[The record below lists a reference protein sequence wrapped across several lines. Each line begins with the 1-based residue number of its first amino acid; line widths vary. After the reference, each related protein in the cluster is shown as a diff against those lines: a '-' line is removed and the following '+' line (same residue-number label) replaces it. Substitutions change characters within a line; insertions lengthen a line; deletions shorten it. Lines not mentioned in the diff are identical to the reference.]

1 MTMSGR
7 YVAAT
12 GALMACGHCGGLRR
26 VRMEGEFVS
35 CDSCGKVL
43 QQRGRK
49 QRALEV
55 EARRRRR
62 WLGAR
67 KRRDGRAAAGGGGMV
82 VGREASDAESDTG
95 CVCFVESSS

>member
-7 YVAAT
+7 Y
-12 GALMACGHCGGLRR
+12 MACGHCGGLRR
-26 VRMEGEFVS
+26 VRVEGEFVS

-49 QRALEV
+49 QRAV
-55 EARRRRR
+55 DAEARRRRRRR

-67 KRRDGRAAAGGGGMV
+67 KRRDDRAVAGGGGMV

-95 CVCFVESSS
+95 CVSSVESSS

>member
-1 MTMSGR
+1 MAGR

-12 GALMACGHCGGLRR
+12 GALIACGHCGGLRR
-26 VRMEGEFVS
+26 VRMEGELVS

-55 EARRRRR
+55 EAWRRRR